1 MGECHTMQDE
11 MSADARRILRRIV
24 SQKIIQFHDV
34 LLRQL
39 TSDNERFL
47 RTSAARLRQVD
58 PSQKSRGAAR
68 PDCPFVRS
76 DGAG

>member
-47 RTSAARLRQVD
+47 RTSAARFLDTDDSASGLPAHRAAVPD
-58 PSQKSRGAAR
+58 PR
-68 PDCPFVRS
+68 V
-76 DGAG
+76 